1 MLLDAIA
8 VKIRVYW
15 RADKPAAR
23 ACQNTAPRIR
33 IACLNSSGSAY
44 QFTNPKRSTMAT
56 AKKTSTPVKKTAKAA
71 PAAKKVAP
79 VATKPAAV
87 AIKPIKTVF
96 NKTTLIAHLVEQ
108 SGVEPKAA
116 KAVFAALETAILGS
130 VHKKGSGEFTL
141 PGLMKIGLQQ
151 VPAKKKRFGKDPF
164 TGEERWFPAKPASVK
179 IKTRALKKLKD
190 ATL

>member
-1 MLLDAIA
+1 
-8 VKIRVYW
+8 
-15 RADKPAAR
+15 
-23 ACQNTAPRIR
+23 
-33 IACLNSSGSAY
+33 
-44 QFTNPKRSTMAT
+44 MAT
-56 AKKTSTPVKKTAKAA
+56 AKKAPAPAKKTAK
-71 PAAKKVAP
+71 PTPVAKKAAVVKP
-79 VATKPAAV
+79 VAAV
-87 AIKPIKTVF
+87 KPIKTVF
-96 NKTTLIAHLVEQ
+96 NKTTLVAHLVEQ

-116 KAVFAALETAILGS
+116 KAVLAALESAILGS
-130 VHKKGSGEFTL
+130 VHKKGSGEVTL